1 MDYEYTADE
10 RATYACLDKDGIPF
24 LCGRDEWEQWLD
36 REGERSQIQFDRIDG
51 WEIETRF
58 QGISVALDGPPLF
71 WEVSFY
77 NPVFHARCISLWHQ
91 RSRARVSRE
100 RCKADHVWKT
110 SMGSGRRRVVERVAP

>member
-24 LCGRDEWEQWLD
+24 LCGRDEWEQWLE

-77 NPVFHARCISLWHQ
+77 NPVSTPDAYRFGTKEAALEFHASVAKRIMSGELLWD
-91 RSRARVSRE
+91 RGDAE
-100 RCKADHVWKT
+100 WWK
-110 SMGSGRRRVVERVAP
+110 E